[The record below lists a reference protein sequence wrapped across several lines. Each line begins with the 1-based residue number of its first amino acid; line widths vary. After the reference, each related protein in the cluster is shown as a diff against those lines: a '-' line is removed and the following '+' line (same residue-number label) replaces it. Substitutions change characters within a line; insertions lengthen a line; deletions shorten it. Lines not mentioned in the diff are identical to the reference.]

1 MPGNGAMKPLSLGLT
16 DSRSLRKALKVLSS
30 EDLLML
36 NEEIE
41 AIALERIEEE
51 EILRVRMRKRE
62 QMIAE
67 FKALLALEGI
77 IPDELVSFSR
87 MPVGASERKR

>member
-51 EILRVRMRKRE
+51 EIKGVK
-62 QMIAE
+62 
-67 FKALLALEGI
+67 
-77 IPDELVSFSR
+77 
-87 MPVGASERKR
+87 ASERGQVVIPPFLGAFKSRGHAACARRCFGV

>member
-1 MPGNGAMKPLSLGLT
+1 MPGNGAMKPLSVGLT

-30 EDLLML
+30 ENFLML

-51 EILRVRMRKRE
+51 GILRIRMRKRE
-62 QMIAE
+62 QMIA
-67 FKALLALEGI
+67 
-77 IPDELVSFSR
+77 
-87 MPVGASERKR
+87 